1 MERKDRHENGL
12 ARKTVLAIETH
23 QNNKLKKFTQT
34 SRNSPK
40 EQVAGKHLEVYPNI
54 LKSPKTST
62 SCSGQHLA
70 QNKDSWLPRRRTQ
83 YFKGWQTWPQN
94 VFVFVFQEMTDL
106 ASKCFCLCLS
116 KDDRPGL
123 AVDPLPSRY
132 SSPSDESE
140 ESPVKG
146 IERIWLARCKNN

>member
-70 QNKDSWLPRRRTQ
+70 QNKDS
-83 YFKGWQTWPQN
+83 
-94 VFVFVFQEMTDL
+94 
-106 ASKCFCLCLS
+106 
-116 KDDRPGL
+116 
-123 AVDPLPSRY
+123 
-132 SSPSDESE
+132 
-140 ESPVKG
+140 
-146 IERIWLARCKNN
+146 